1 MSVAEAISDGPR
13 VLRRTSP
20 LALVALLAV
29 PLAACA
35 TPSTSPP
42 PSLPPPADAPFAVT
56 VTPVAFAKLP
66 ALQSYVIG
74 EADGRWLLLGGRNDG
89 LHKRRPFE
97 AFLAAD
103 NNTTAYVV
111 DPVAQAVW
119 SQSVTLL
126 TPSLASQLQSTNME
140 FVQRDDTLYVVGGYG
155 YDSGVGDHVTHA
167 QLTAIDVSEA
177 IAAIIAGS
185 PMAPHVRQ
193 VADERMAVT
202 GGYLGELDGTF
213 YLAGGQRFTGRYNPM
228 GPTHGPG
235 FTQDYTNEIRRF
247 RITDDGTTLA
257 ITDYGAWRDEAAL
270 HRRDYNMAPQI
281 FADGRPGFTMF
292 SGVFQYD
299 RDVPWLSAVEFGADG
314 YRVVPDFEQLL
325 SHYHS
330 AHAPLYDA
338 ERSEMHTIFFGGLAQ
353 YSYNAGALTEDLAVP
368 FVNTISMV
376 TRGADGTMREY
387 AIGEMPAL
395 LGTSAEFVPN
405 PALAGLGRGIIA
417 LPPQPLPTAGLELG
431 HVVGGIESSAPN
443 VFLSDDAD
451 ASVASARLFRVT
463 LTAAQ
468 P

>member
-1 MSVAEAISDGPR
+1 MTKTSRFARASLGVA
-13 VLRRTSP
+13 T
-20 LALVALLAV
+20 LLAAT
-29 PLAACA
+29 LAACA
-35 TPSTSPP
+35 TKSTTQPAP
-42 PSLPPPADAPFAVT
+42 FPPPANGAFAVT
-56 VTPVAFAKLP
+56 LTPVPLAGLP

-74 EADGRWLLLGGRNDG
+74 EAGGKWLLLGGRKDG

-111 DPVAQAVW
+111 DPGASTVW
-119 SQSVTLL
+119 SQPITSLA
-126 TPSLASQLQSTNME
+126 PSLASQLQSTNME
-140 FVQRDDTLYVVGGYG
+140 FVQRDDTLYIVGGYG
-155 YDSGVGDHVTHA
+155 YDAEAGDHITHA
-167 QLTAIDVSEA
+167 YLTAIDVPEA
-177 IAAIIAGS
+177 IAAIIAGD
-185 PMAPHVRQ
+185 PLAPHVRQ
-193 VADERMAVT
+193 LADERMAVT
-202 GGYLGELDGTF
+202 GGYLGELDGVF

-228 GPTHGPG
+228 GPSHGPG
-235 FTQDYTNEIRRF
+235 FTQAYTDEIRRF
-247 RITDDGTTLA
+247 GISDDGAALA
-257 ITDYGAWRDEAAL
+257 ITGYTAWHDAAAL
-270 HRRDYNMAPQI
+270 HRRDYNLVPQI
-281 FADGRPGFTMF
+281 FPDGRHGFTMF
-292 SGVFQYD
+292 SGVFQPD
-299 RDVPWLSAVEFGADG
+299 RDVPWLTAVDIDADG
-314 YRVVPDFEQLL
+314 YQLVPGFEQLL

-395 LGTSAEFVPN
+395 LGTRAEFVPN